1 MASALY
7 LAFLFTPLLSKAQ
20 TVDTTGNLVN
30 FTSQSNSV
38 TSTWQNAG
46 TIGEPLRCWA
56 GGDPG
61 YCGPLPRVAA
71 WGEGSNVINF
81 SYGLTNLNQ
90 IVNIKN
96 ALPNSGTGLQ
106 VNGFNFSFM
115 AKNGNGWD
123 DGRQDYLMAYV
134 NIYNNT
140 NSKILESYGY
150 DLNRRY
156 NWTRFSFSETFTTP
170 YGVPG
175 LGNANYGFIG
185 RDNNFWVGPY
195 GPEITDT
202 RFSLKY
208 SVDPCTT
215 NVLSS
220 PSCAGYND
228 ALAKLIP
235 KTTVNTLT
243 ETTTPTGTQL
253 NIEGV
258 VITPTGT
265 FSAAPSSAGLP
276 PPPQPESQPQ
286 QQAGSPPPPGAPP
299 PSPGQQQAAAQP
311 SPGGAQPKVGEVADP
326 GGSTKSSSGVSLSQA
341 LSMISSNQDK
351 TSALEKSVVQA
362 ADAQAFSAGETAKQQ
377 AEKIAGDTQSQSIAN
392 SGSGT
397 ASGSV
402 ASTTQFSFMQNQGSG
417 LSIQGG
423 SQNFAGS
430 NASRQQ
436 LSFSTNVG
444 TQMESFSSTTSS
456 QQTRTNQDSMRQEVM
471 VATFTP
477 PVSYSIYSPSRTPT
491 SQIELPTIEGIKFGN
506 KGVLE
511 NAIDAKPIITQTS
524 QGQQE
529 GNVKSNVQN
538 NEAAGNVTIESIA
551 KQPVGYA
558 QYFVVLTDVTFYTPK
573 EIYKNQNNV
582 DNTRAL
588 RQLGSDR
595 LHQEMVN
602 QQYK

>member
-1 MASALY
+1 MALVLCLAL
-7 LAFLFTPLLSKAQ
+7 LPTSFSNAQ
-20 TVDTTGNLVN
+20 DVTGNLVN
-30 FTSQSNSV
+30 FTSQSSSV

-46 TIGEPLRCWA
+46 SIGQPLSCWG

-61 YCGPLPRVAA
+61 YCGPLPRVAV
-71 WGEGSNVINF
+71 WGMGSNIINF
-81 SYGLTNLNQ
+81 SYGLTDLNQ

-106 VNGFNFSFM
+106 VSGFNFSFM

-140 NSKILESYGY
+140 NSKILESYNY

-156 NWTRFSFSETFTTP
+156 NWTQFSFSETFTTP

-175 LGNANYGFIG
+175 LGNAKYGFIG
-185 RDNNFWVGPY
+185 RDNNYWMGPY

-208 SVDPCTT
+208 SVDPCST

-235 KTTVNTLT
+235 KNVASTPM
-243 ETTTPTGTQL
+243 ETTTPIGTQL
-253 NIEGV
+253 SVESV
-258 VITPTGT
+258 TITPTGT
-265 FSAAPSSAGLP
+265 FSAAPLPAGL
-276 PPPQPESQPQ
+276 PPPQPESQLQ
-286 QQAGSPPPPGAPP
+286 QQAGSPPPPGAPTP
-299 PSPGQQQAAAQP
+299 GPGQQQAAMQP
-311 SPGGAQPKVGEVADP
+311 SPGGAQPKVGEVADS
-326 GGSTKSSSGVSLSQA
+326 GGSTKPSSGVSLSQA

-402 ASTTQFSFMQNQGSG
+402 ASTTQSSFMQNQGSG
-417 LSIQGG
+417 LSMQGNTQG
-423 SQNFAGS
+423 LTGS

-436 LSFSTNVG
+436 LSTNTNVG
-444 TQMESFSSTTSS
+444 TQIESFSSTTSS
-456 QQTRTNQDSMRQEVM
+456 QQTRTNQAGTRQEAV
-471 VATFTP
+471 VATYTP
-477 PVSYSIYSPSRTPT
+477 SVSYNLYSPNRASS
-491 SQIELPTIEGIKFGN
+491 SQIELPPIEGIKFGN

-511 NAIDAKPIITQTS
+511 NAMDAKPVIAQTS

-551 KQPVGYA
+551 KQPAGYA
-558 QYFVVLTDVTFYTPK
+558 QYFVVLTDATFYTPK
-573 EIYKNQNNV
+573 EIYRNQNNV
-582 DNTRAL
+582 DNVRAL

-595 LHQEMVN
+595 LHREMVN

>member
-1 MASALY
+1 MLCLAL
-7 LAFLFTPLLSKAQ
+7 LPTSFSNAQ
-20 TVDTTGNLVN
+20 DVTGNLVN
-30 FTSQSNSV
+30 FTNQSNSV

-46 TIGEPLRCWA
+46 TIGQPLTCWS

-71 WGEGSNVINF
+71 WGMGSNIINF
-81 SYGLTNLNQ
+81 SYGLTDLNQ

-140 NSKILESYGY
+140 NSKILESYNY
-150 DLNRRY
+150 NLNRRY
-156 NWTRFSFSETFTTP
+156 NWTQFSFSETFTNP
-170 YGVPG
+170 YGVPE
-175 LGNANYGFIG
+175 LGNARYGFIG
-185 RDNNFWVGPY
+185 RDNNYWMGPY

-208 SVDPCTT
+208 SVDPCST

-235 KTTVNTLT
+235 KSTAIAPT
-243 ETTTPTGTQL
+243 ETTTPMGTQL
-253 NIEGV
+253 NLEGV
-258 VITPTGT
+258 TITTTGT
-265 FSAAPSSAGLP
+265 FGAVPSP
-276 PPPQPESQPQ
+276 EPQPQLQ
-286 QQAGSPPPPGAPP
+286 VGLPPPGAPTP
-299 PSPGQQQAAAQP
+299 GPSQQQAAMQP
-311 SPGGAQPKVGEVADP
+311 SPGGAQPKVGEVADS
-326 GGSTKSSSGVSLSQA
+326 GGSTKPSSGVSLSQA

-362 ADAQAFSAGETAKQQ
+362 ADAQAFSAGEIAKQQ

-402 ASTTQFSFMQNQGSG
+402 ASTTQSSFMQNQGSG
-417 LSIQGG
+417 LSMQGNTQG
-423 SQNFAGS
+423 LTGS

-436 LSFSTNVG
+436 LSSSTYAG
-444 TQMESFSSTTSS
+444 TQLESFSSTTSS
-456 QQTRTNQDSMRQEVM
+456 QQTRTNQAGTRQEAV
-471 VATFTP
+471 VAAYTP
-477 PVSYSIYSPSRTPT
+477 SVSYNLYSPNRASL
-491 SQIELPTIEGIKFGN
+491 SQIELPAIEGIKFGN

-511 NAIDAKPIITQTS
+511 NAMDTKPVIAQAS

-529 GNVKSNVQN
+529 GGVKGNVQN

-551 KQPVGYA
+551 KQPAGYA
-558 QYFVVLTDVTFYTPK
+558 QYFIVLTDTTFYTPK

-582 DNTRAL
+582 DNVRAL
-588 RQLGSDR
+588 RQLGSDI
-595 LHQEMVN
+595 LHREMVN